1 MGFILTLLGTV
12 LAALKTIATNVLQ
25 TPATFDDYSRLS
37 TPLRLFHRYLHPQP
51 TLSTWSS
58 LEYLHFLSPLAFV
71 QSLALAY
78 LTGELGTMYHHT
90 LHHLDYTQQLYL
102 LANGVL
108 AFGLNITSF
117 GANKRLGA
125 VTMSVA
131 GKFSCHL
138 SVEGCSY
145 LHSQCKTGPHSA
157 LRCHAV

>member
-1 MGFILTLLGTV
+1 LGFILTLLGTV

-25 TPATFDDYSRLS
+25 TPATFDDYTRLS
-37 TPLRLFHRYLHPQP
+37 TPLRLFHQYLHPQP

-71 QSLALAY
+71 QSLALAF
-78 LTGELGTMYHHT
+78 LTGELEAMYHHT
-90 LHHLDYTQQLYL
+90 LHHLNYTQQLYL

-138 SVEGCSY
+138 SLEGCSY
-145 LHSQCKTGPHSA
+145 FHSKCETGPHSA
-157 LRCHAV
+157 LRCHTI